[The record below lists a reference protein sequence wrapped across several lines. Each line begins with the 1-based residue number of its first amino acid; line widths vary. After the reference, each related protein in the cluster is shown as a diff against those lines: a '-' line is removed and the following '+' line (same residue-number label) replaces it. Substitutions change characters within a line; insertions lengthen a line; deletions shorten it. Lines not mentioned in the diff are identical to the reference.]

1 MSLIRRLKSAL
12 TALSVI
18 ASLWT
23 GQALAAGTIP
33 LAMSVQVDSAG
44 NIAAGCQLTFFVAGT
59 PSQLQNAF
67 ADFALSQ
74 TLPNPLSC
82 DQSGRLPMFWLADG
96 LIHVRLTDFAGGA
109 ILDTTMQVLGP
120 SSGGGGGGGTVDPT
134 TIASTGDLKWRLES
148 GVISGWVRINGNTIG
163 NATSGATERANADCQ
178 SLFVYIWNTYADA
191 IAPVIGGR
199 GANGLADFNAN
210 KQITLLEG
218 RARDVRGLDG
228 MGNTPLGA
236 FAGVTFRKGNA
247 TTPGSDGGVA
257 LFALT
262 LANLPPYTPAG
273 TVATSTSATDTT
285 MVNGNIVTNI
295 LSGSSGGGYGWN
307 NVPVA
312 RSLATSL
319 NGTFTST
326 LAGTAQGGTS
336 SPIPMYPPFVLGTL
350 FWKL

>member
-44 NIAAGCQLTFFVAGT
+44 NIAAGCILNFFVAGT
-59 PSQLQNAF
+59 PSSPQNAYS
-67 ADFALSQ
+67 DFGLS
-74 TLPNPLSC
+74 LNPNNVLTC

-257 LFALT
+257 SFALT
-262 LANLPPYTPAG
+262 LANLPPYTPSGTITNGQVLIGGSGTLTYATQDTAQYALNPGSHVGALPASGAITQGASSFAG
-273 TVATSTSATDTT
+273 A
-285 MVNGNIVTNI
+285 
-295 LSGSSGGGYGWN
+295 
-307 NVPVA
+307 
-312 RSLATSL
+312 
-319 NGTFTST
+319 
-326 LAGTAQGGTS
+326 AQGGS
-336 SPIPMYPPFVLGTL
+336 SQAIPMYPPFVLGTL